1 MIYIIN
7 KNVEQYNY
15 NCNKYSLSIAFLRDI
30 NEGHL
35 SLENA
40 DDDQSNFA
48 AKLKSL
54 DEGKNTIEKG
64 FF

>member
-1 MIYIIN
+1 MYNSIIIIVIN
-7 KNVEQYNY
+7 ILCLLLFV
-15 NCNKYSLSIAFLRDI
+15 RDI

-35 SLENA
+35 SLENS

-54 DEGKNTIEKG
+54 DEGKNTIEKW
-64 FF
+64 FLKK

>member
-1 MIYIIN
+1 MP
-7 KNVEQYNY
+7 
-15 NCNKYSLSIAFLRDI
+15 IAFLRDI
-30 NEGHL
+30 HEGHL
-35 SLENA
+35 SLENV

-64 FF
+64 GFF

>member
-1 MIYIIN
+1 MLF
-7 KNVEQYNY
+7 V
-15 NCNKYSLSIAFLRDI
+15 RDI

-35 SLENA
+35 SLENS

-54 DEGKNTIEKG
+54 DEGKNTIEKW
-64 FF
+64 FFKK